1 MIIIL
6 TFYLSRV
13 FSLLNPELS
22 LNTNHNND
30 YHTLRNNKIPS
41 LLVQLDFPFLL
52 ISHTLLAAP
61 PTHYCEEA
69 WAGQTYKSGCGYDV
83 ILQ

>member
-13 FSLLNPELS
+13 SSLLNPELS

-30 YHTLRNNKIPS
+30 YYTLRNNKIPS
-41 LLVQLDFPFLL
+41 LLIQLDFPFLL

-61 PTHYCEEA
+61 LTHY
-69 WAGQTYKSGCGYDV
+69 SGYGCVGV
-83 ILQ
+83 IDNGRGLD